1 MNFSIFEPFIQKIW
15 KENLILLH
23 KVSLWRSCIFLLW
36 NTWSIC
42 SIFFTTLRKS
52 SNHECLLHG
61 NWLLFAFLPL
71 ICSIFSLQYSSLR
84 FFMLWWFRSSINCL
98 LVEVI
103 YTHDAKAR
111 YSVSLSLVWQ
121 IWPVSH
127 STTLSFLYL
136 HYAIWIDESHSVG
149 MYMYLNC
156 QKHCT

>member
-23 KVSLWRSCIFLLW
+23 KGSLRRSCIFPLW
-36 NTWSIC
+36 NTQSIC
-42 SIFFTTLRKS
+42 SIIFHYFEKKQQPRMLVTWQLTSLCIPSLDLLYLFTTI
-52 SNHECLLHG
+52 LL
-61 NWLLFAFLPL
+61 
-71 ICSIFSLQYSSLR
+71 SLR

-149 MYMYLNC
+149 MYLKF